1 MRPQARGR
9 RSLVCPRVF
18 ESSASRDQAL
28 VAKVANPRR
37 RKRSGNGDD
46 PYRPTQVHRVAALPL
61 RAIRLERFPL
71 VSNMIRVFALLTV
84 LAMTVAIFAACGS
97 GGNSST
103 GTVTATSSGVAG
115 TWTISGQLM
124 GSIELK
130 TSGCE
135 IGPPAGS
142 QWGAQLA
149 GTLNGTVI
157 GVSLAS
163 RIGGTVDL
171 GSTDIVLSVHYGDVG
186 LAINDYWA
194 TIYGS
199 AGARGSVTINSDGSG
214 SMNATLPPSL
224 ATTSGAAQPITI
236 SGQWDCRTPRTT

>member
-1 MRPQARGR
+1 
-9 RSLVCPRVF
+9 
-18 ESSASRDQAL
+18 
-28 VAKVANPRR
+28 
-37 RKRSGNGDD
+37 
-46 PYRPTQVHRVAALPL
+46 
-61 RAIRLERFPL
+61 
-71 VSNMIRVFALLTV
+71 MIRVFAYLTV
-84 LAMTVAIFAACGS
+84 LVLAVAILAACGS

-103 GTVTATSSGVAG
+103 GAVTPTSSGVAG
-115 TWTISGQLM
+115 TWTISGQLA
-124 GSIELK
+124 GSMELK
-130 TSGCE
+130 TSGCQ

-142 QWGAQLA
+142 QWGVQLA

-157 GVSLAS
+157 GVFLAS
-163 RIGGTVDL
+163 GIGGTVDV
-171 GSTDIVLSVHYGDVG
+171 GSNGIILSVHYGDVG

-199 AGARGSVTINSDGSG
+199 AGAKGSVTINSDGSG